1 MLSFVYDNLHNQ
13 LYTEQAFLLFHNRY
27 RRYKHKRIKTA
38 MRYHNEG
45 RFILITKENVI
56 NLYEMEK
63 KLRHDYC

>member
-27 RRYKHKRIKTA
+27 RRYKHKRIKAA
-38 MRYHNEG
+38 MRYYNEG

-56 NLYEMEK
+56 NLYEMMRILK
-63 KLRHDYC
+63 YDNC